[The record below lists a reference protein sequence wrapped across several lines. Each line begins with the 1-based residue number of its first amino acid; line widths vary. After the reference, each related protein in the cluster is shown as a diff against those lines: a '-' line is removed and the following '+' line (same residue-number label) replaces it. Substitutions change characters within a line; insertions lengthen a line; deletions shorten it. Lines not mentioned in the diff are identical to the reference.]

1 MPMHAKTETKGET
14 KTKTKTETMQS
25 LGYLSRYAHR
35 AFVKAL
41 ARELEPHG
49 ILASQWSVL
58 RILWG
63 SSGLTQ
69 VELAE
74 RMQVEKASLTG
85 VLEGM
90 EKKGLIVRTRNA
102 KDRRKINITL
112 TKVAAKLKDKILP
125 CGAKINSRASRG
137 MSAQEIGALRGSLA
151 KLIQNL
157 EQ

>member
-1 MPMHAKTETKGET
+1 MPMHAKALNKAVAKPETT
-14 KTKTKTETMQS
+14 QS

-49 ILASQWSVL
+49 ILTSQWAVL

-69 VELAE
+69 VELSE
-74 RMQVEKASLTG
+74 RMRVEKASLTG

-102 KDRRKINITL
+102 EDRRKINITL
-112 TKVAAKLKDKILP
+112 TKAAEKLKDKVLP
-125 CGAKINSRASRG
+125 CAARINSRASRG
-137 MSAQEIGALRGSLA
+137 MSAGEVAALRASLTA
-151 KLIQNL
+151 LIFRF

>member
-1 MPMHAKTETKGET
+1 MQGKAASRGET
-14 KTKTKTETMQS
+14 TQS

-49 ILASQWSVL
+49 ILTSQWSVL

-63 SSGLTQ
+63 ASGLTQ
-69 VELAE
+69 VELAD

-85 VLEGM
+85 VLDGM

-112 TKVAAKLKDKILP
+112 TQAAKKLKDKILP
-125 CGAKINSRASRG
+125 CSARINGRASRG
-137 MSAQEIGALRGSLA
+137 MSTAEVTALRGSLA
-151 KLIQNL
+151 KLIVNL
-157 EQ
+157 ER

>member
-1 MPMHAKTETKGET
+1 MPMHARAARKTETET
-14 KTKTKTETMQS
+14 TQS

-49 ILASQWSVL
+49 ILTSQWSVL
-58 RILWG
+58 RILWD
-63 SSGLTQ
+63 STGLTQ
-69 VELAE
+69 VQLAD

-85 VLEGM
+85 VLESM
-90 EKKGLIVRTRNA
+90 EKKKLIVRTRNT

-112 TKVAAKLKDKILP
+112 TKAAGKLKAKILP

-137 MSAQEIGALRGSLA
+137 MSAEEISALRGSLV
-151 KLIQNL
+151 KLIANL
-157 EQ
+157 GA

>member
-1 MPMHAKTETKGET
+1 MPMQAKTTTKR
-14 KTKTKTETMQS
+14 KTEAETAQS

-49 ILASQWSVL
+49 ILTSQWSVL

-63 SSGLTQ
+63 SNGLTQ

-90 EKKGLIVRTRNA
+90 EQKNLIVRTRNA

-112 TKVAAKLKDKILP
+112 TKTAEKLKAKILP
-125 CGAKINSRASRG
+125 CGAKINGRASRG
-137 MSAQEIGALRGSLA
+137 MNTAEIAALRSSLG

-157 EQ
+157 EA

>member
-1 MPMHAKTETKGET
+1 MPMHAKTEAA
-14 KTKTKTETMQS
+14 QS

-49 ILASQWSVL
+49 ILTSQWSVL

-63 SSGLTQ
+63 ASGLTQ

-74 RMQVEKASLTG
+74 RMRVEKASLTG

-90 EKKGLIVRTRNA
+90 EKKGLIVRTRNL

-112 TKVAAKLKDKILP
+112 TKTAEKLKDKILP
-125 CGAKINSRASRG
+125 CAARINSRASRG
-137 MSAQEIGALRGSLA
+137 MSAAEVAALRASLTT
-151 KLIQNL
+151 LIQNL

>member
-1 MPMHAKTETKGET
+1 MPMHAKIE
-14 KTKTKTETMQS
+14 TKTETMQS

-49 ILASQWSVL
+49 ILTSQWAVL

-74 RMQVEKASLTG
+74 LMRVEKASLFIEVHTSPDYDLNPTDAG
-85 VLEGM
+85 P
-90 EKKGLIVRTRNA
+90 
-102 KDRRKINITL
+102 RRK
-112 TKVAAKLKDKILP
+112 
-125 CGAKINSRASRG
+125 
-137 MSAQEIGALRGSLA
+137 
-151 KLIQNL
+151 
-157 EQ
+157 